1 MSARKSQISVLA
13 LAAACAWAVPAHAE
27 DAAGAAVEQQLAE
40 MRSQMAA
47 MAAQMD
53 ALQAQLNEA
62 KTKAAAAEAAANG
75 ATQVAQAASASAE
88 EAKSAGDATSAFAKA
103 AKWAADTKV
112 SGRMYYNISSVTAKN
127 AAGAKVE
134 KDGGFELKRFYVG
147 VDHKFDDTFAGN
159 VTMDV
164 SRVDNGGKNVGL
176 GFYVKKA
183 YLEAKLAK
191 ELKVRLGSADMP
203 WIPYSEGIFGYRH
216 IEKVITDLDG
226 FGTSADWGIHASGDL
241 AGGVVSYQ
249 VSAIDG
255 GGYRDP
261 KFTKTVDLEGRVS
274 VKYGGFNAAV
284 GGYTGKLGK
293 DVTGAAPYRTAS
305 RFDALIA
312 YKDKIGG
319 MPVTVG
325 GEYFSAKN
333 WKVLQASPNDKAE
346 GYSLFGSITPVEQ
359 WSVFG
364 RYDHVEPFKKTAPM
378 MQDDFTMFG
387 VQYSPAKIVDLALV
401 YKHDNADGGLKTG
414 NLDSGQAKRDEIGLF
429 GQFRF

>member
-1 MSARKSQISVLA
+1 
-13 LAAACAWAVPAHAE
+13 
-27 DAAGAAVEQQLAE
+27 
-40 MRSQMAA
+40 
-47 MAAQMD
+47 
-53 ALQAQLNEA
+53 
-62 KTKAAAAEAAANG
+62 
-75 ATQVAQAASASAE
+75 
-88 EAKSAGDATSAFAKA
+88 
-103 AKWAADTKV
+103 
-112 SGRMYYNISSVTAKN
+112 MYYNISSVSADN
-127 AAGAKVE
+127 AAGANVE

-147 VDHKFDDTFAGN
+147 VDHKFDDTFSGN

-164 SRVDNGGKNVGL
+164 SRVDNAGKNVGL

-203 WIPYSEGIFGYRH
+203 WIPYAEGIYGYRH

-226 FGTSADWGIHASGDL
+226 FGTSADWGVHASGDL
-241 AGGVVSYQ
+241 AGGVLSYQ

-261 KFTKTVDLEGRVS
+261 KFTKTVDLEGRIS

-305 RFDALIA
+305 RFNALLA
-312 YKDKIGG
+312 YKDKIGA
-319 MPVTVG
+319 MPVTIG
-325 GEYFSAKN
+325 GEYFTAKN
-333 WKVLQASPNDKAE
+333 WKVLQASPQDKAE
-346 GYSLFGSITPVEQ
+346 GYSLFASLQPVER

-364 RYDHVEPFKKTAPM
+364 RYDHVEPFKTSAPL
-378 MQDDFTMFG
+378 MQDDFTMVG
-387 VQYSPAKIVDLALV
+387 VQYSPASIVDFALV
-401 YKHDNADGGLKTG
+401 YKHDNADGGLKIG
-414 NLDSGQAKRDEIGLF
+414 NLDSGQAKRDELGLY